1 LKCKYVCIVYTCR
14 SKVGDLSGK
23 YRARQNVVFEHG
35 FLIGKLTRQRVI
47 AVVKGDIET
56 PNDISGVVYVKL
68 DANNNWQKEIKR
80 EMRQAGYRV

>member
-1 LKCKYVCIVYTCR
+1 VSRKLDPLLT
-14 SKVGDLSGK
+14 G
-23 YRARQNVVFEHG
+23 ATTFEHG